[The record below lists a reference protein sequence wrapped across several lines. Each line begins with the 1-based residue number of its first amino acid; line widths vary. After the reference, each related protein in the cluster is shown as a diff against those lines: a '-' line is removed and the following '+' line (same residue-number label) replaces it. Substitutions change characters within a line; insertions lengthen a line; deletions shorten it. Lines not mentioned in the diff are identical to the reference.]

1 MKVETIE
8 LTCKRC
14 GHHWTPRQSEIRI
27 CPKCKS
33 SRVQCYDF
41 PTHSMECLNC
51 YAIWKEMYM
60 LVGYHELKVKEE
72 KINE

>member
-1 MKVETIE
+1 MKPMSDKQYAV
-8 LTCKRC
+8 KY
-14 GHHWTPRQSEIRI
+14 GGRI

-60 LVGYHELKVKEE
+60 LCGYRNLQVKDE
-72 KINE
+72 K